1 VTGRFRSEP
10 FGVDGLGFSVVV
22 VAQYGLRQLAHS
34 VELASFLEF
43 CVAAVLVEVAIA
55 FAWR

>member
-1 VTGRFRSEP
+1 MRTLIFC
-10 FGVDGLGFSVVV
+10 LILTAVVV
-22 VAQYGLRQLAHS
+22 VAQYGLHHLAHS